1 MHQIITVN
9 PREIRARFVQC
20 VTKKLVSPSRI
31 QLLTQQS
38 ILAAPKTAKKTI
50 VHGLF
55 ILTIVLFTLH

>member
-31 QLLTQQS
+31 QLQTHQS
-38 ILAAPKTAKKTI
+38 ILAAQKTEKKTF
-50 VHGLF
+50 VNGLF
-55 ILTIVLFTLH
+55 LQTIVLSTLH